1 MNRIRKAL
9 VAGAGAGLTALV
21 AGVQGGAPA
30 TDNGWAALIVGAAGA
45 GLLVAWATYRIP
57 NAGTVNGSDA
67 GPQLRT
73 GRPPL

>member
-9 VAGAGAGLTALV
+9 IAGAGAALTAVV

-30 TDNGWAALIVGAAGA
+30 TADGWVALVVGAAGA
-45 GLLVAWATYRIP
+45 GLLVAYATWRVP
-57 NAGTVNGSDA
+57 NAITAYQSNA
-67 GPQLRT
+67 